1 MFVFGKKERKT
12 IDLKLKAGQLEGDA
26 EAGTLNLEAYGIV
39 DGEQIF
45 CHALYS
51 AKTEC
56 YDDLSFDKMV
66 YFLENAKDLVIP
78 VELIYLNKKPI
89 RFKIDLSALSERFDF
104 DDFTKLELLAWGIN
118 KKSIFE

>member
-12 IDLKLKAGQLEGDA
+12 IDLKLRAGQLEGDA

-45 CHALYS
+45 CYALYS

-66 YFLENAKDLVIP
+66 YFLENAQDLVIP

-89 RFKIDLSALSERFDF
+89 RFKIDLSGLSERFDF

>member
-12 IDLKLKAGQLEGDA
+12 IDLKLRAGQLEGDA
-26 EAGTLNLEAYGIV
+26 EAGTLNLEAYGTV
-39 DGEQIF
+39 DGEHIF
-45 CHALYS
+45 CYALYS

-66 YFLENAKDLVIP
+66 YFLENAKDLLIP